1 MPRPRWLD
9 TLPPDISKR
18 LSCDAVRMTYA
29 NDTLIQ
35 ARGERKA
42 GLSMIVSGNVRFGT
56 TGASGAFIQ
65 FALMGA
71 GDVYGEMTI
80 FNGGGRLH
88 DAIAVGPVVI
98 DQLSAERALA
108 IFETHPA
115 LQLAL
120 LRLMAKRLQFAYENI
135 DAIIRSPL
143 VDRIGGQLLSLARFA
158 GTENI
163 LNLRQCEL
171 AESLGASRVAVNKAL
186 GQLTALGYVS
196 TGYGTVTLHDRD
208 ALRLW
213 LDARRDVARL

>member
-1 MPRPRWLD
+1 MPRSRWLD

-80 FNGGGRLH
+80 FNGGGRVH

-115 LQLAL
+115 LQMAL

-143 VDRIGGQLLSLARFA
+143 VDRIGGQLLSLARFIKA
-158 GTENI
+158 DI

-186 GQLTALGYVS
+186 GQLTALGFVS
-196 TGYGTVTLHDRD
+196 TGYGTVTLVDRN
-208 ALRLW
+208 ALRHW